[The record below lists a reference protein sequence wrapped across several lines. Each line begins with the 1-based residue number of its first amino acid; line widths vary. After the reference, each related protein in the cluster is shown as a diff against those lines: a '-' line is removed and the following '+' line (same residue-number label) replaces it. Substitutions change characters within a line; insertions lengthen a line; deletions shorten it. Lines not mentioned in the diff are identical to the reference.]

1 MACLRGKAV
10 SYARASN
17 RQAREPQAAVILRLR
32 RENEALRE
40 EVRQLR
46 AAIHV
51 YSELADRLDV
61 RRRYAARDS
70 HGTL

>member
-1 MACLRGKAV
+1 V
-10 SYARASN
+10 
-17 RQAREPQAAVILRLR
+17 

-61 RRRYAARDS
+61 QRRYAARDF

>member
-1 MACLRGKAV
+1 MACLLGG
-10 SYARASN
+10 RASYSPGSD
-17 RQAREPQAAVILRLR
+17 RLSREPQAAVILRLR

-61 RRRYAARDS
+61 RRRRAARDF

>member
-1 MACLRGKAV
+1 V
-10 SYARASN
+10 
-17 RQAREPQAAVILRLR
+17 RLR
-32 RENEALRE
+32 RENETLRE

-61 RRRYAARDS
+61 QRRYAARDF